1 MSHPPASGS
10 GLSSLG
16 LFLQII
22 TQGKILYYQNTMI
35 QNMKES
41 PARTKSGTGSWRE
54 KLQHHLPSMSSLGT
68 QVRAD
73 KQGDRGQLC
82 GPPPKARHVPCL

>member
-1 MSHPPASGS
+1 MSHPLHLVQVLAVWDF
-10 GLSSLG
+10 
-16 LFLQII
+16 FLQII